1 MACRRPSLRFRPPA
15 RRWVRPPAPCRGLH
29 QLLHRSFPIPSAY
42 ALSPVRLPP
51 AADRAATSCK
61 ILPVPCAPP
70 AAGCAAAF
78 QNPVSANARAVSPR
92 ARPRGGGSSV
102 VASVFSLPSVYALSP
117 VRLPPAA
124 DRAATSCKILPV
136 PCAPPAA
143 GCAAAFQNPV
153 SANARAVSP
162 RARPRGRFL
171 IHPRR
176 AGFFRLRRVGMA
188 AGFACV
194 PPARGFP
201 RIASIM
207 VHGSGLLRCAGAR
220 PCQRVRRR
228 FGISS
233 VRAAAA
239 HPGPRAAAAHPSPR
253 AAAAKAA

>member
-1 MACRRPSLRFRPPA
+1 MACRRPSLRFRPPVPWWFRPPAPRRVLPTA
-15 RRWVRPPAPCRGLH
+15 RLWVRPPAPCRGLH
-29 QLLHRSFPIPSAY
+29 QLLYRSFPIPSAY

-61 ILPVPCAPP
+61 ILPVPRAP
-70 AAGCAAAF
+70 
-78 QNPVSANARAVSPR
+78 S
-92 ARPRGGGSSV
+92 
-102 VASVFSLPSVYALSP
+102 
-117 VRLPPAA
+117 AA
-124 DRAATSCKILPV
+124 DRAATSLKILPV
-136 PCAPPAA
+136 PRAPSAA

-176 AGFFRLRRVGMA
+176 AGFFRLRRIGMA

-239 HPGPRAAAAHPSPR
+239 YPSLPCRCGVSEPPRQSGLPPRRQAA
-253 AAAAKAA
+253 

>member
-15 RRWVRPPAPCRGLH
+15 QRWVRPPAPRRGFPFASCRPRRIFPPAPRRGRWMACRQPSLRFRPPARLWARPPAPCRGLH
-29 QLLHRSFPIPSAY
+29 QLLYRSFPIPSAY

-51 AADRAATSCK
+51 AADRAATSLK
-61 ILPVPCAPP
+61 ILPVPRAPS
-70 AAGCAAAF
+70 G
-78 QNPVSANARAVSPR
+78 
-92 ARPRGGGSSV
+92 
-102 VASVFSLPSVYALSP
+102 
-117 VRLPPAA
+117 
-124 DRAATSCKILPV
+124 
-136 PCAPPAA
+136 A

-194 PPARGFP
+194 PPTRGFP

-220 PCQRVRRR
+220 PYQIVRRR
-228 FGISS
+228 FGIFPSAPPRCTRAPAPKRLAPAPPS
-233 VRAAAA
+233 GLAPPRSHSTACAAAC
-239 HPGPRAAAAHPSPR
+239 
-253 AAAAKAA
+253 KMLLFY